1 VLGLAGL
8 AGTALAFVH
17 WSGLPASDVDYDAM
31 LRLVLPSV
39 TALVISCQLLLGTF
53 FLSILFIRRSGHEPG
68 SARILW
74 ESQQSR
80 VLKAPAEPALQPAER
95 ASQRLPA

>member
-1 VLGLAGL
+1 
-8 AGTALAFVH
+8 
-17 WSGLPASDVDYDAM
+17 
-31 LRLVLPSV
+31 
-39 TALVISCQLLLGTF
+39 LLLGTF

-80 VLKAPAEPALQPAER
+80 VLKAPAEPTLQPAER